1 MSIELIIARYNEEL
15 SWVKNV
21 PSNIKVTIYNK
32 GKNNISNSFIK
43 LPNVGRESN
52 TYLEHIM
59 KNYDNLANIT
69 IFCQGD
75 PFEHNP
81 YFIKLLKNINK
92 FQPIQP
98 LSYFYNNDTPPRE
111 IKSIILKN
119 KIDSI
124 YVEYLNNNFIPCY
137 PQYWYN
143 YHTESIMNNLKKKI

>member
-98 LSYFYNNDTPPRE
+98 LSYF
-111 IKSIILKN
+111 L
-119 KIDSI
+119 
-124 YVEYLNNNFIPCY
+124 
-137 PQYWYN
+137 
-143 YHTESIMNNLKKKI
+143 